1 MTLISPIK
9 PTITT
14 LADSKKLC
22 SFRIMS
28 NKAGELDL
36 TVKPKLFGY
45 NCFISELKNRFN
57 KLLGFEE
64 FTLFNG
70 TQNIDGFFIRV
81 NNEYQRQ
88 GYNFGEILRL
98 SSIIE
103 ILENKVKNF
112 NIVSKDSAIYFHSK
126 YKFKPNISSFKER
139 DMLLKTV
146 ANNEQFADLREKA
159 VALQSKIL
167 EEKDSAR
174 QRDFC
179 KEANELINEFIQNVL
194 ANKSEKE
201 HPFNWVMRMTL
212 TDENIMKN
220 KDFFNALFKKHGID
234 YQI

>member
-1 MTLISPIK
+1 MTLIPPIK

-22 SFRIMS
+22 SFRILS

-36 TVKPKLFGY
+36 TVQPKLFGY

-70 TQNIDGFFIRV
+70 TQNIDVFFIRV
-81 NNEYQRQ
+81 NNEYQRSR
-88 GYNFGEILRL
+88 YNFGEILRL

-167 EEKDSAR
+167 EENLPSAKAPLSSPPTSTTAYE
-174 QRDFC
+174 D
-179 KEANELINEFIQNVL
+179 
-194 ANKSEKE
+194 KSS
-201 HPFNWVMRMTL
+201 VIL
-212 TDENIMKN
+212 
-220 KDFFNALFKKHGID
+220 
-234 YQI
+234 

>member
-81 NNEYQRQ
+81 NNEYQRC

-159 VALQSKIL
+159 VALQSKII

-179 KEANELINEFIQNVL
+179 KEANELINEFIQKVL

-212 TDENIMKN
+212 TDENIMQN
-220 KDFFNALFKKHGID
+220 KDFFNVLFKKHGID